1 MSQSSNRIDPEE
13 EDCNRVMIRMS
24 VVLQLRWAPAD
35 RTSGGYTFCNTDE
48 TGTCVSFRE
57 NDAEQVLCL
66 QDLCRYIHS
75 GMNIGLSDT
84 AFFV

>member
-1 MSQSSNRIDPEE
+1 MPKTAKSVSFRSPARTVSGNSS
-13 EDCNRVMIRMS
+13 
-24 VVLQLRWAPAD
+24 
-35 RTSGGYTFCNTDE
+35 SGGYTFCNTDE

-57 NDAEQVLCL
+57 NDAERVLCL

-75 GMNIGLSDT
+75 GMNIGLSGT